1 SVGRSWGQKL
11 CRNISVNLLREAAAA
26 RSSEASSEIR
36 ILRFKRFIYLRVL
49 TRCLVRNEE
58 ESVSPRH
65 SSGCWSAPGLRR
77 KSPRL
82 LTHCAAGRRGHR
94 KACPMATRSCKNGC
108 APYVLT
114 PQLVVNSRLS
124 WMPRVVPKVLY

>member
-1 SVGRSWGQKL
+1 DW
-11 CRNISVNLLREAAAA
+11 
-26 RSSEASSEIR
+26 SSDVCSSD
-36 ILRFKRFIYLRVL
+36 L

-124 WMPRVVPKVLY
+124 WMPRAVPEVVLPGLNTRVLGCWHRLPSPHSL